1 MPYQNRVDPAGNIHV
16 QPSRGDFMG
25 NRGGVLHDGEQRI
38 VRRQKSRTWIVCVT
52 EFKGRRRKLMQP
64 NRYTELF
71 FLDEVTA
78 LAAGHRPCFECR
90 RQDALAF
97 AQALGLS
104 RGEKRLSAPAIDAL
118 LATERTRPADA
129 PERLIALDAVRSL
142 PDGAMIR
149 QGESHYAVRGGE
161 VLPWSFDGYRVPIA
175 LRTLAPAPVFLATP
189 PSTLAA
195 FRQGYEPA
203 FHSRTQNSTT

>member
-1 MPYQNRVDPAGNIHV
+1 MPYQNRVDPAGIICAH
-16 QPSRGDFMG
+16 PARGEFYG
-25 NRGGVLHDGEQRI
+25 NRGGVLHDAEQRI
-38 VRRQKSRTWIVCVT
+38 VRRQKSRAWLVCVT

-104 RGEKRLSAPAIDAL
+104 RGEDRLSAPAIDAL
-118 LATERTRPADA
+118 LAPERKRAPEA
-129 PERLIALDAVRSL
+129 PERLVTLETAKSL

-149 QGESHYAVRGGE
+149 QGESHYAVRKGK
-161 VLPWSFDGYRVPIA
+161 LMPWSFDGYGVPVA
-175 LRTLAPAPVFLATP
+175 LDTLAPTQIFLATP
-189 PSTLAA
+189 PSTVAA
-195 FRQGYEPA
+195 LRQGYKPA
-203 FHSRTQNSTT
+203 FHSCVRNSAT